1 MQTVAEIKKPINNL
15 NIHIDV
21 DNTHV
26 ENNVIKH
33 TYIENKT
40 MLCGL
45 QITIIAMHR
54 QCIQLIKL
62 KSIVS
67 T

>member
-1 MQTVAEIKKPINNL
+1 MQTVAKIKKPINNL

-26 ENNVIKH
+26 ENNVIQH

-45 QITIIAMHR
+45 PIAIIAIHR
-54 QCIQLIKL
+54 
-62 KSIVS
+62 
-67 T
+67 